1 MRYNGSNPLHAMQ
14 ARQRLEKLIR
24 EGKIFDLTE
33 KKPKR
38 TLSQNSYLHL
48 ILAYFACQ
56 TGDTLEWVK
65 REYYKKLVNPATFIR
80 ERDDPYLGRVKY
92 LRSSA
97 DLETDEMTLTIDRF
111 RNWSASEAG
120 VYLPAPD
127 DLRLMELAEIEIERN
142 KEYV

>member
-24 EGKIFDLTE
+24 EGKIFDLTQ

-142 KEYV
+142 KEYI

>member
-56 TGDTLEWVK
+56 TGGTLEWVK
-65 REYYKKLVNPATFIR
+65 REYYKKLVNPQTFIR

-142 KEYV
+142 KEYI